1 MGWSKSEAAAPKEVA
16 PPLPN
21 GEASVERGGRR
32 GGLVGVGSHRRW
44 RRGGLELQTPP
55 CSKPQMR
62 AWAPGLL
69 VACRIA
75 GVTHSPEISALG
87 LVAAAGSSDVA
98 SLRAASC
105 GTAACRTGKHT
116 LSTVSAGRPVQSR
129 QSQPNCA
136 R

>member
-1 MGWSKSEAAAPKEVA
+1 MGWSKSETAAPKEVA

-21 GEASVERGGRR
+21 GEASVERGGRI
-32 GGLVGVGSHRRW
+32 GLVGVGSHRRW
-44 RRGGLELQTPP
+44 RRSGLELQTPP

-62 AWAPGLL
+62 AWALGLL

-105 GTAACRTGKHT
+105 GTAACCTGKHT